1 MHQSNT
7 FAVIHRRKLH
17 ARILATLLVQLSTIT
32 PIAWAKETLV
42 ANPAEFANAA
52 KNAQA
57 GDTIILKNGLWKEKR
72 LRIQANG
79 TSDQPI
85 TLKAET
91 PGKVILRGKS
101 SISVAGS
108 HLILDGLWF
117 QNPSTSDAI
126 ELRVDDT
133 PAIDCRITNCA
144 VTDTR
149 PLSSSKSVTRFISL
163 YGSRNRVDHCYFAGK
178 ITGGPSLVV
187 WLAPNAES
195 SHRIDHNHFGPREP
209 LNKNGGETIRVGD
222 SASSMLNATCI
233 IEHNLFEKC
242 NGETECISNKSC
254 GNIYRNNTFKAVSGT
269 LTLRHGN
276 GCRVENNTFLGEGA
290 HATGGIRII
299 GENHIITGNYLEN
312 LTGDDYRSGICLMLG
327 IPNSAPS
334 GYVQVKHAKVTANTL
349 VNCEHNILIGMNSGP
364 ETTLPP
370 IGSEVSNNI
379 IISPKGKVIESR
391 CPVDQMVIKNNET
404 RQKSPNDVRPAL
416 PEPAGPTWER

>member
-1 MHQSNT
+1 MI
-7 FAVIHRRKLH
+7 VIHRRKLQT
-17 ARILATLLVQLSTIT
+17 RILATLFVQLITI
-32 PIAWAKETLV
+32 PPMAWAKETLV
-42 ANPAEFANAA
+42 ANPAEFAKAA
-52 KNAQA
+52 KNLRA

-91 PGKVILRGKS
+91 RGKVILRGKS

-187 WLAPNAES
+187 WLAANAES

-209 LNKNGGETIRVGD
+209 LTKNGGETIRVGD

-269 LTLRHGN
+269 LTL
-276 GCRVENNTFLGEGA
+276 
-290 HATGGIRII
+290 
-299 GENHIITGNYLEN
+299 
-312 LTGDDYRSGICLMLG
+312 
-327 IPNSAPS
+327 
-334 GYVQVKHAKVTANTL
+334 
-349 VNCEHNILIGMNSGP
+349 
-364 ETTLPP
+364 
-370 IGSEVSNNI
+370 
-379 IISPKGKVIESR
+379 
-391 CPVDQMVIKNNET
+391 
-404 RQKSPNDVRPAL
+404 
-416 PEPAGPTWER
+416 